1 VSGRNRKQRSDSPSG
16 GSRNADPASSQSERI
31 AQRRESRSR
40 GRQAAAA
47 SRRRQKQIQR
57 IALAAVAVIA
67 LIGGSVFAYQRITH
81 VEPGEFVRAPSDN
94 SHVPEGT
101 TVTDY
106 STDPPT
112 SGRHWGSVAPWGV
125 HSEPVP
131 NELQVHNLEHGGIVM
146 QYNCEDCPEIQAELE
161 RIAESCSVKL
171 LTAPRPGMEH
181 TIAVTAWERI
191 LTMETLDVE
200 RINSFIDAY
209 ADRGPERL
217 PSESQ
222 AWNRC
227 R

>member
-1 VSGRNRKQRSDSPSG
+1 VAKRQQQANRNRTAE
-16 GSRNADPASSQSERI
+16 RNAAGARQSERI

-57 IALAAVAVIA
+57 IALAAVAIVA
-67 LIGGSVFAYQRITH
+67 VVGGSVFAYQRITH
-81 VEPGEFVRAPSDN
+81 EEPGQFIAAPADN

-106 STDPPT
+106 TSDPPT

-125 HSEPVP
+125 HNEPVP

-146 QYNCEDCPEIQAELE
+146 QYNCDDCPEIQAELE
-161 RIAESCSVKL
+161 RIANSCPVKL
-171 LTAPRPGMEH
+171 LTAPRPGMQH
-181 TIAVTAWERI
+181 TIAVTAWERM
-191 LTMETLDVE
+191 LTLDTLDVDRIE
-200 RINSFIDAY
+200 RFIDAY

-217 PSESQ
+217 PSETQ